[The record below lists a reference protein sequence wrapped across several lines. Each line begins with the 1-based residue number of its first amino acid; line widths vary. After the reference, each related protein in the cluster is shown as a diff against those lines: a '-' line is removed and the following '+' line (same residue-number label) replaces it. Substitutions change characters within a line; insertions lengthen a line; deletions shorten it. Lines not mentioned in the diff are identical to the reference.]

1 MPPTVRSGRPSG
13 QQSLIRK
20 LLWAIPLTFV
30 SVLFYWPI
38 AKITSLGFS
47 GDWLATLSA
56 PNTIEVIWF
65 TLWQAA
71 VSTLVTLVISIPGAY
86 LLYRR
91 SFPGQGLIKALIT
104 VPFVLPSIVVAVG
117 FTVFRNVHDFWI
129 ELGLTFL
136 SDPIYWIIAAHVFVN
151 YSIAIRTI
159 GGVWAGLDT
168 EIDEAAELDGAGRL
182 RSLLAISLPQLRPAV
197 FSAAALVFLFSAT
210 SFGIVLVL
218 GGGQV
223 QTIETAIYFSATQF
237 LDLEATA
244 ALVFVQTLITAS
256 AFLVGSSLAKGT
268 VGLEQVFEGNRK
280 PRVDRRDLPAS
291 VLTTGI
297 VVGLLVMPMLLVLV
311 EAFKV
316 GEGWGLTNF
325 ANLGT
330 RGARDLL
337 NISVIDAAANSLRN
351 MVVAAAISFV
361 LGTVISWLLVRT
373 KQKLLDLVFLVPLG
387 VSSVVLGFGFLVSLD
402 SSWLPL
408 RSSWLIVPLA
418 QTLIALPMVIR
429 LVYPAL
435 VSIGK
440 EPIEQASL
448 DGATS
453 WQIWRFVESG
463 MIKGV
468 LLTAAGYAAIIS
480 VGEFGAS
487 SFLAYGSEGTI
498 PTLLFRLIARP
509 GEQNYGMAM
518 AVSAILIL
526 FVWGVML
533 SLAKSIDSVLV
544 SFQDEETKK
553 TNH

>member
-1 MPPTVRSGRPSG
+1 LTK
-13 QQSLIRK
+13 K
-20 LLWAIPLTFV
+20 LLWAIPLTFIA
-30 SVLFYWPI
+30 VLFYWPI

-47 GDWLATLSA
+47 GDWLATLSE
-56 PNTIEVIWF
+56 PKTLEVIWF

-71 VSTLVTLVISIPGAY
+71 VSTLVTLVIAIPGAY
-86 LLYRR
+86 LLYRK
-91 SFPGQGLIKALIT
+91 SFPGQRLIKALIT

-117 FTVFRNVHDFWI
+117 FTVFRNAHDFWI
-129 ELGLTFL
+129 DLGLAFL
-136 SDPIYWIIAAHVFVN
+136 SDPVYWIIGAHVFVN
-151 YSIAIRTI
+151 YAIAVRTI
-159 GGVWAGLDT
+159 GGVWATMDS
-168 EIDEAAELDGAGRL
+168 EIEEAAELDGAGRL
-182 RSLLAISLPQLRPAV
+182 KTLLAISLPQLRPAI

-218 GGGQV
+218 GGGQI

-237 LDLEATA
+237 LDLDAAA
-244 ALVFVQTLITAS
+244 ALVLVQTFITAV

-268 VGLEQVFEGNRK
+268 VGLEQVFEGTRK
-280 PRVDRRDLPAS
+280 PRVDRRDLLAALLTAGV
-291 VLTTGI
+291 VL
-297 VVGLLVMPMLLVLV
+297 GLLVMPMLLVLV
-311 EAFKV
+311 EAFWV
-316 GEGWGLTNF
+316 GDGWGLANF

-337 NISVIDAAANSLRN
+337 NISVLDAAANSLRN
-351 MVVAAAISFV
+351 MVVAAAIAYV
-361 LGTVISWLLVRT
+361 LGTLISWLLVRT
-373 KQKLLDLVFLVPLG
+373 RQKLLDLVFLVPLG
-387 VSSVVLGFGFLVSLD
+387 VSSVVLGFGFLVSFD
-402 SSWLPL
+402 AAWLPL

-418 QTLIALPMVIR
+418 QALIALPMVIR

-448 DGATS
+448 DGAS
-453 WQIWRFVESG
+453 LWQIWRFVESG

-487 SFLAYGSEGTI
+487 SLLAYGSEGTI

-518 AVSAILIL
+518 AVSAILIV
-526 FVWGVML
+526 FVWSVML
-533 SLAKSIDSVLV
+533 LLTRYSRARQS
-544 SFQDEETKK
+544 
-553 TNH
+553 

>member
-1 MPPTVRSGRPSG
+1 MRSGKPSG

-30 SVLFYWPI
+30 AVLFYWPI
-38 AKITSLGFS
+38 AKITSLGIS
-47 GDWLATLSA
+47 GDWLATLSEPKTLA
-56 PNTIEVIWF
+56 VVWF

-71 VSTLVTLVISIPGAY
+71 VSTLVTLVIAIPGAY

-91 SFPGQGLIKALIT
+91 SFPGQRLIKALIT

-129 ELGLTFL
+129 ELGATFL
-136 SDPIYWIIAAHVFVN
+136 SDPVYWIIAAHVFVN
-151 YSIAIRTI
+151 YSIAVRTI
-159 GGVWAGLDT
+159 GGVWAALDA

-182 RSLLAISLPQLRPAV
+182 RTLLAVSLPQLRPAI

-237 LDLEATA
+237 LELEGAA
-244 ALVFVQTLITAS
+244 ALVFIQTLITAA
-256 AFLVGSSLAKGT
+256 AFFIGSSFATGT
-268 VGLEQVFEGNRK
+268 VGLEQVFEGSRK
-280 PRVDRRDLPAS
+280 PRVDRRDWPAT
-291 VLTTGI
+291 VVTAGI
-297 VVGLLVMPMLLVLV
+297 VLGLLVMPMLLVLV

-316 GEGWGLTNF
+316 GDGWGFTNF

-337 NISVIDAAANSLRN
+337 NISVLDAAVNSLRN
-351 MVVAAAISFV
+351 MIVAAGIAFV
-361 LGTVISWLLVRT
+361 LGTLISWLLVRT

-387 VSSVVLGFGFLVSLD
+387 VSSVVLGFGFLVSFD
-402 SSWLPL
+402 AVWFPL

-418 QTLIALPMVIR
+418 QALIALPMVIR

-448 DGATS
+448 DGASS
-453 WQIWRFVESG
+453 WQTFRFVESG

-468 LLTAAGYAAIIS
+468 LLTALGYAAIIS
-480 VGEFGAS
+480 IGEFGAS
-487 SFLAYGSEGTI
+487 TFLAYGSEGTI

-518 AVSAILIL
+518 AVSAILIA
-526 FVWGVML
+526 FVWLVML
-533 SLAKSIDSVLV
+533 LLSRYSRASR
-544 SFQDEETKK
+544 F
-553 TNH
+553 

>member
-1 MPPTVRSGRPSG
+1 M
-13 QQSLIRK
+13 
-20 LLWAIPLTFV
+20 
-30 SVLFYWPI
+30 LFYWPI

-47 GDWLATLSA
+47 GDWLATLGE
-56 PNTIEVIWF
+56 PKTLEVIWF

-71 VSTLVTLVISIPGAY
+71 VSTLVTLVIALPGAY
-86 LLYRR
+86 LLFRK
-91 SFPGQGLIKALIT
+91 SFPGQRLIKALIT

-151 YSIAIRTI
+151 YSIAVRTI
-159 GGVWAGLDT
+159 GGVWSGLDT
-168 EIDEAAELDGAGRL
+168 EIDEAAELDGARRL
-182 RSLLAISLPQLRPAV
+182 RSLLSISLPQLRPAV

-210 SFGIVLVL
+210 SFAIVLVL
-218 GGGQV
+218 GGGQA

-237 LDLEATA
+237 LDLEAAA
-244 ALVFVQTLITAS
+244 ALVLIQTLITAA
-256 AFLVGSSLAKGT
+256 AFLMGSSLAKGT
-268 VGLEQVFEGNRK
+268 VGLEQVYEGSPK
-280 PRVDRRDLPAS
+280 PRVDLRDLPATLITA
-291 VLTTGI
+291 VI
-297 VVGLLVMPMLLVLV
+297 VIGLLVMPMLLVLV

-316 GEGWGLTNF
+316 GDGFGLQNF
-325 ANLGT
+325 LNLST

-337 NISVIDAAANSLRN
+337 NISVVDAAGNSIRN
-351 MVVAAAISFV
+351 MVVAAVIAFV
-361 LGTVISWLLVRT
+361 LGTLISWLLVRT

-387 VSSVVLGFGFLVSLD
+387 VSSVVLGFGFLVSFGAD
-402 SSWLPL
+402 WFPL

-418 QTLIALPMVIR
+418 QALIALPMVIR

-448 DGATS
+448 DGAS
-453 WQIWRFVESG
+453 SFQIWRFVESG

-468 LLTAAGYAAIIS
+468 LLTALGYAAIIS
-480 VGEFGAS
+480 VGEYGAS

-518 AVSAILIL
+518 AVSAILIV
-526 FVWGVML
+526 FVWAVML
-533 SLAKSIDSVLV
+533 LLSRYSKAK
-544 SFQDEETKK
+544 QA
-553 TNH
+553 

>member
-1 MPPTVRSGRPSG
+1 LT
-13 QQSLIRK
+13 RK

-30 SVLFYWPI
+30 AVLFYWPI
-38 AKITSLGFS
+38 AKVTSLGFS
-47 GDWLATLSA
+47 GDWLDMFTETKTLQL
-56 PNTIEVIWF
+56 VWF

-71 VSTLVTLVISIPGAY
+71 VSTLVTLVIAIPGAY

-91 SFPGQGLIKALIT
+91 YFPGQSLIKALVT

-117 FTVFRNVHDFWI
+117 FTVFRNVHELWI

-136 SDPIYWIIAAHVFVN
+136 TDPVYWIIAAHVFVN
-151 YSIAIRTI
+151 YSIAVRTI
-159 GGVWAGLDT
+159 GGVWATMDF
-168 EIDEAAELDGAGRL
+168 EIEEAAELDGAGRL
-182 RSLLAISLPQLRPAV
+182 RRLLAISLPQLRPAI
-197 FSAAALVFLFSAT
+197 FSASALVFLFSAT

-237 LDLEATA
+237 LDLERAA
-244 ALVFVQTLITAS
+244 ALVLIQTLITAV
-256 AFLVGSSLAKGT
+256 AFFVGSSLAKGT
-268 VGLEQVFEGNRK
+268 VGLEQVFEGTRR
-280 PRVDRRDLPAS
+280 PRVDLRDWPAT
-291 VLTTGI
+291 VITVCIIL
-297 VVGLLVMPMLLVLV
+297 GLLVMPMLLVVV
-311 EAFKV
+311 ESFRI
-316 GEGWGLTNF
+316 GNGWGFTNF

-337 NISVIDAAANSLRN
+337 NISVLDAASNSLRN
-351 MVVAAAISFV
+351 MVVAAGISFA
-361 LGTVISWLLVRT
+361 LGTLISWLLVRT
-373 KQKLLDLVFLVPLG
+373 RQKLLDLVFLIPLG
-387 VSSVVLGFGFLVSLD
+387 ISSVVLGFGFLVSFNAA
-402 SSWLPL
+402 WLPL

-418 QTLIALPMVIR
+418 QALIALPMVIR

-448 DGATS
+448 DGASS

-468 LLTAAGYAAIIS
+468 LLTAAGYSAIIS

-518 AVSAILIL
+518 AVSAFLIV
-526 FVWGVML
+526 FVWSVML
-533 SLAKSIDSVLV
+533 FLSRYSKVKRL
-544 SFQDEETKK
+544 
-553 TNH
+553 

>member
-1 MPPTVRSGRPSG
+1 VRSGKPSG

-30 SVLFYWPI
+30 AVLFYWPI

-47 GDWLATLSA
+47 GVWLATLSE
-56 PNTIEVIWF
+56 PKTLEVIWF

-71 VSTLVTLVISIPGAY
+71 VSTLVILVIAIPGAY
-86 LLYRR
+86 LLYRK
-91 SFPGQGLIKALIT
+91 SFAGQRLIKALIT

-136 SDPIYWIIAAHVFVN
+136 SDPVYWIIAAHVFVN
-151 YSIAIRTI
+151 YSIAVRTI

-182 RSLLAISLPQLRPAV
+182 RSLLSISLPQLRPAV

-237 LDLEATA
+237 LDLEAAA
-244 ALVFVQTLITAS
+244 ALVFIQTLITAI
-256 AFLVGSSLAKGT
+256 AFFVGSSLAKGT
-268 VGLEQVFEGNRK
+268 VGLDQVFEGNRK
-280 PRVDRRDLPAS
+280 PRVDRRDWPAS
-291 VLTTGI
+291 VLTAGI

-316 GEGWGLTNF
+316 GDGWGLTNF

-337 NISVIDAAANSLRN
+337 NISITDAAANSLRN
-351 MVVAAAISFV
+351 MVVATVIAFV
-361 LGTVISWLLVRT
+361 LGTLISWLLVRT

-387 VSSVVLGFGFLVSLD
+387 VSSVVLGFGFLVSFD
-402 SSWLPL
+402 SSLFPL

-418 QTLIALPMVIR
+418 QALIALPMVIR

-448 DGATS
+448 DGAS
-453 WQIWRFVESG
+453 SSQIWKYVESG
-463 MIKGV
+463 MIKSV

-518 AVSAILIL
+518 AVSAILIV
-526 FVWGVML
+526 FVLLVML
-533 SLAKSIDSVLV
+533 LLSRYSRNRQA
-544 SFQDEETKK
+544 
-553 TNH
+553 

>member
-1 MPPTVRSGRPSG
+1 MPPTVKSGKPSG

-20 LLWAIPLTFV
+20 LLWALPLTFV
-30 SVLFYWPI
+30 AVLFYWPI
-38 AKITSLGFS
+38 ARITSLGFS
-47 GDWLATLSA
+47 GDWLATLSE
-56 PNTIEVIWF
+56 PKTLEVIWF

-71 VSTLVTLVISIPGAY
+71 VSTLVTLVIAIPGAY
-86 LLYRR
+86 LLYRK
-91 SFPGQGLIKALIT
+91 SFPGQRLVKALIT

-117 FTVFRNVHDFWI
+117 FTVFRNIHDFWI
-129 ELGLTFL
+129 DLGLTFL
-136 SDPIYWIIAAHVFVN
+136 SDPVYWIIAAHVFVN
-151 YSIAIRTI
+151 YSIAVRTI
-159 GGVWAGLDT
+159 GGVWVGLDT

-218 GGGQV
+218 GGGHV

-237 LDLEATA
+237 LDLEAAA
-244 ALVFVQTLITAS
+244 ALVFVQTLITAA

-268 VGLEQVFEGNRK
+268 VGLEQVFEGSRK
-280 PRVDRRDLPAS
+280 PRVDKRDWPAA
-291 VLTTGI
+291 VVTAGI
-297 VVGLLVMPMLLVLV
+297 VLGLLAMPMLLVLV
-311 EAFKV
+311 ESLRV
-316 GEGWGLTNF
+316 GDGWGFTNF

-337 NISVIDAAANSLRN
+337 NISVLDAASNSLRN
-351 MVVAAAISFV
+351 MVVASGIAFV
-361 LGTVISWLLVRT
+361 LGTLISWLLARS
-373 KQKLLDLVFLVPLG
+373 KQKLLDLAFLVPLG
-387 VSSVVLGFGFLVSLD
+387 VSSVVLGFGFLVSFN
-402 SSWLPL
+402 STWLPL
-408 RSSWLIVPLA
+408 RSSWLLVPLA
-418 QTLIALPMVIR
+418 QALIALPMVIR

-448 DGATS
+448 DGASS

-518 AVSAILIL
+518 AVSAILIV
-526 FVWGVML
+526 FVLSVML
-533 SLAKSIDSVLV
+533 LLSRYSKNRQA
-544 SFQDEETKK
+544 
-553 TNH
+553 

>member
-1 MPPTVRSGRPSG
+1 MRSGKPSG
-13 QQSLIRK
+13 RKSLAKK
-20 LLWAIPLTFV
+20 LLWVIPLAFV
-30 SVLFYWPI
+30 AVLFYWPI
-38 AKITSLGFS
+38 AKITTLGLS
-47 GDWLATLSA
+47 GDWLATLSE
-56 PNTIEVIWF
+56 PKTLDLIWF

-71 VSTLVTLVISIPGAY
+71 VSTFATLIIAIPGAY
-86 LLYRR
+86 LLYRK
-91 SFPGQGLIKALIT
+91 SFPGQRVVKALIT

-136 SDPIYWIIAAHVFVN
+136 SEPVYWIIAAHVFVN
-151 YSIAIRTI
+151 YSIAVRTI
-159 GGVWAGLDT
+159 GGVWAGLET
-168 EIDEAAELDGAGRL
+168 EVDEAAELDGAGRL
-182 RSLLAISLPQLRPAV
+182 KTLLAISLPQLRSAI

-223 QTIETAIYFSATQF
+223 ETIETAIYFSATQF
-237 LDLEATA
+237 LDLEAAASLVVVQTIITA
-244 ALVFVQTLITAS
+244 AS
-256 AFLVGSSLAKGT
+256 FLVGSSLAKGT
-268 VGLEQVFEGNRK
+268 VGLEQVYEGSRK
-280 PRVDRRDLPAS
+280 PRVDLRDLPAT
-291 VLTTGI
+291 LTTAVI
-297 VVGLLVMPMLLVLV
+297 VIGLLVMPMLLVLI

-316 GEGWGLTNF
+316 RDGFGLQNF
-325 ANLGT
+325 LNLST

-337 NISVIDAAANSLRN
+337 NISILDAAGNSIRN
-351 MVVAAAISFV
+351 MVVAAVIAFV
-361 LGTVISWLLVRT
+361 LGTLISWLLVRT

-387 VSSVVLGFGFLVSLD
+387 VSSVVLGFGFLVSFD
-402 SSWLPL
+402 AAWFPL

-418 QTLIALPMVIR
+418 QALIALPMVIR

-448 DGATS
+448 DGAS
-453 WQIWRFVESG
+453 SFQIWRFIESG

-468 LLTAAGYAAIIS
+468 LLTALGYAAIVS

-518 AVSAILIL
+518 AVSAILIV
-526 FVWGVML
+526 FVWAVML
-533 SLAKSIDSVLV
+533 LLGKYSRTRQV
-544 SFQDEETKK
+544 
-553 TNH
+553 

>member
-1 MPPTVRSGRPSG
+1 MPPTARSGKPSG
-13 QQSLIRK
+13 LQSLNRK
-20 LLWAIPLTFV
+20 LLWAIPLIFV
-30 SVLFYWPI
+30 ALLFYWPI

-47 GDWLATLSA
+47 GDWLATL
-56 PNTIEVIWF
+56 TERKTLEVIWF

-71 VSTLVTLVISIPGAY
+71 VSTIVTLVIAIPGAY

-91 SFPGQGLIKALIT
+91 TFTGQRLIKALIT

-129 ELGLTFL
+129 DLGLTFL
-136 SDPIYWIIAAHVFVN
+136 SDPVYWIIAAHVFVN
-151 YSIAIRTI
+151 YSIAVKTI
-159 GGVWAGLDT
+159 GGVWAALDT
-168 EIDEAAELDGAGRL
+168 EIDEAAELDGAGRV
-182 RSLLAISLPQLRPAV
+182 RTLLAVSLPQLRPAI

-237 LDLEATA
+237 LDLEAAA
-244 ALVFVQTLITAS
+244 ALVFIQTLITAA
-256 AFLVGSSLAKGT
+256 AFLIGSSLAKGT
-268 VGLEQVFEGNRK
+268 VGLDQVFEGSRK
-280 PRVDRRDLPAS
+280 PRMDRRDWPAS
-291 VLTTGI
+291 VITSGI
-297 VVGLLVMPMLLVLV
+297 VVGLLVTPMLLVLF
-311 EAFKV
+311 EAFRV
-316 GEGWGLTNF
+316 GDGWGFNNF

-351 MVVAAAISFV
+351 MVVAAGIAFV
-361 LGTVISWLLVRT
+361 LGTLISWLLVRT

-387 VSSVVLGFGFLVSLD
+387 VSSVVLGFGFLVSFD
-402 SSWLPL
+402 STWFPL

-418 QTLIALPMVIR
+418 QALIALPMVIR

-435 VSIGK
+435 VSISK

-448 DGATS
+448 DGASS
-453 WQIWRFVESG
+453 WQIWRFIESG

-518 AVSAILIL
+518 AISSLLIMFAIAIT
-526 FVWGVML
+526 
-533 SLAKSIDSVLV
+533 LATSMSD
-544 SFQDEETKK
+544 KK
-553 TNH
+553 P

>member
-1 MPPTVRSGRPSG
+1 
-13 QQSLIRK
+13 
-20 LLWAIPLTFV
+20 
-30 SVLFYWPI
+30 LFYWPI

-47 GDWLATLSA
+47 GDWLATLTE
-56 PNTIEVIWF
+56 PKTLEVVWF

-71 VSTLVTLVISIPGAY
+71 VSTLVTLVIAIPGAY

-91 SFPGQGLIKALIT
+91 SIPGQRIVKALIT

-117 FTVFRNVHDFWI
+117 FTVFRNVNNFWI
-129 ELGLTFL
+129 ELGFTFL

-151 YSIAIRTI
+151 YSIAVRTI

-182 RSLLAISLPQLRPAV
+182 RTLLAVSLPQLRPAI

-218 GGGQV
+218 GGGQI

-237 LDLEATA
+237 LDLEAAA
-244 ALVFVQTLITAS
+244 ALVFIQTMITAA
-256 AFLVGSSLAKGT
+256 AFMVGSSLAKGT
-268 VGLEQVFEGNRK
+268 VGLEQVFEGTRK
-280 PRVDRRDLPAS
+280 PRVDKRDWPAA
-291 VLTTGI
+291 VITAGI
-297 VVGLLVMPMLLVLV
+297 VLGLLVMPMLLVLV

-316 GEGWGLTNF
+316 GDGWGINNF

-330 RGARDLL
+330 RGARNLL
-337 NISVIDAAANSLRN
+337 NISVLDAASNSLRN
-351 MVVAAAISFV
+351 MVVAAGIAYA
-361 LGTVISWLLVRT
+361 LGTLISWLLARA
-373 KQKLLDLVFLVPLG
+373 KQKLLDLIFLVPLG
-387 VSSVVLGFGFLVSLD
+387 VSSVVLGFGFLVSFD
-402 SSWLPL
+402 ETWLPL

-418 QTLIALPMVIR
+418 QALIALPMVIR

-435 VSIGK
+435 VLIGK

-448 DGATS
+448 DGASS

-468 LLTAAGYAAIIS
+468 LLASAGYAAIIS

-487 SFLAYGSEGTI
+487 SFLAYGSEGAI

-518 AVSAILIL
+518 AISSLLIL
-526 FVWGVML
+526 FAIAISMATSLGVKRPEPYSL
-533 SLAKSIDSVLV
+533 S
-544 SFQDEETKK
+544 Q
-553 TNH
+553 

>member
-1 MPPTVRSGRPSG
+1 MRSGKPSG
-13 QQSLIRK
+13 LQSLIKK
-20 LLWAIPLTFV
+20 LLWAIPLSFIA
-30 SVLFYWPI
+30 VLFYWPI

-47 GDWLATLSA
+47 DDWLATLSE
-56 PNTIEVIWF
+56 PKTLEVIWF

-71 VSTLVTLVISIPGAY
+71 VSTLVTLVIAIPGAY
-86 LLYRR
+86 LIYRR
-91 SFPGQGLIKALIT
+91 SFPGQRFIKALIT

-151 YSIAIRTI
+151 YSIAVRTI
-159 GGVWAGLDT
+159 GGVWAALDT
-168 EIDEAAELDGAGRL
+168 EIDEAAELDGAGRI
-182 RSLLAISLPQLRPAV
+182 RTLLAVSLPQLRPAI
-197 FSAAALVFLFSAT
+197 FSAAALVFLFAAT

-237 LDLEATA
+237 LDLESA
-244 ALVFVQTLITAS
+244 AGLVFIQTLITAT
-256 AFLVGSSLAKGT
+256 AFLIGSSLAKGT
-268 VGLEQVFEGNRK
+268 VGLEQVFEGGRK
-280 PRVDRRDLPAS
+280 PRLDSRDWLAA
-291 VLTTGI
+291 VVTAGI
-297 VVGLLVMPMLLVLV
+297 VLGLLVMPMLLVLV

-316 GEGWGLTNF
+316 GDGWGFTNF

-351 MVVAAAISFV
+351 MFVAAAIAYA
-361 LGTVISWLLVRT
+361 LGTLISWLLFRT
-373 KQKLLDLVFLVPLG
+373 KQMLLDLVFLVPLG
-387 VSSVVLGFGFLVSLD
+387 VSSVVLGFGFLVSFD
-402 SSWLPL
+402 ATWLPL

-418 QTLIALPMVIR
+418 QALIALPMVIR

-448 DGATS
+448 DGASS
-453 WQIWRFVESG
+453 WQIWRFVETG

-480 VGEFGAS
+480 VGDFGAS

-498 PTLLFRLIARP
+498 PTLLYRLIARP

-518 AVSAILIL
+518 AVSAILIV
-526 FVWGVML
+526 FVLLVML
-533 SLAKSIDSVLV
+533 LLSGYSRNKQA
-544 SFQDEETKK
+544 
-553 TNH
+553 

>member
-1 MPPTVRSGRPSG
+1 LT
-13 QQSLIRK
+13 K
-20 LLWAIPLTFV
+20 KFLWAIPLAFIA
-30 SVLFYWPI
+30 VLFYWPLFR
-38 AKITSLGFS
+38 ITSLGFA
-47 GDWLATLSA
+47 GDWLATLTE
-56 PNTIEVIWF
+56 PKTLEIIWF
-65 TLWQAA
+65 TLWQAG
-71 VSTLVTLVISIPGAY
+71 VSTLLTLAVAIPGAY

-91 SFPGQGLIKALIT
+91 SFPGQGLVKALIT

-117 FTVFRNVHDFWI
+117 FTVFRNAHDFWI
-129 ELGLTFL
+129 DLGFTFL

-151 YSIAIRTI
+151 YSIAVRTI
-159 GGVWAGLDT
+159 GGVWASLDS
-168 EIDEAAELDGAGRL
+168 EIEEAAELDGAGRL
-182 RSLLAISLPQLRPAV
+182 KSLLAVSLPQLRPAI

-237 LDLEATA
+237 LDLKGAA
-244 ALVFVQTLITAS
+244 ALVLVQTLITAA

-268 VGLEQVFEGNRK
+268 VGLEQVSEGSPK
-280 PRVDRRDLPAS
+280 PRVDLRDLPAAI
-291 VLTTGI
+291 VTFVI

-311 EAFKV
+311 EAFRV
-316 GEGWGLTNF
+316 GDGFGLQNF
-325 ANLGT
+325 ENLGT

-337 NISVIDAAANSLRN
+337 NISVVDAAVNSLRN
-351 MVVAAAISFV
+351 MVVASGIAFV
-361 LGTVISWLLVRT
+361 LGTLVSWLLVRT
-373 KQKLLDLVFLVPLG
+373 KQKVLDLVFLVPLG
-387 VSSVVLGFGFLVSLD
+387 VSSVVLGFGFLVSFD
-402 SSWLPL
+402 ADWFAL

-418 QTLIALPMVIR
+418 QALIALPMVIR

-448 DGATS
+448 DGASSFAT
-453 WQIWRFVESG
+453 WRFVESG

-468 LLTAAGYAAIIS
+468 LLTALGYASIIS

-518 AVSAILIL
+518 AVSAILIV
-526 FVWGVML
+526 FVWLVML
-533 SLAKSIDSVLV
+533 ALSRYSKAR
-544 SFQDEETKK
+544 QA
-553 TNH
+553 

>member
-1 MPPTVRSGRPSG
+1 VRNGKPSG

-20 LLWAIPLTFV
+20 LLWAIPLAFV
-30 SVLFYWPI
+30 AVLFYWPF

-47 GDWLATLSA
+47 GDWLATLSE
-56 PNTIEVIWF
+56 TKTLEIVWF

-71 VSTLVTLVISIPGAY
+71 VSTLVTLVIAIPGAY
-86 LLYRR
+86 VLYRR
-91 SFPGQGLIKALIT
+91 SFQGQRLIKALIT

-117 FTVFRNVHDFWI
+117 FTVFRNVHALWI

-151 YSIAIRTI
+151 YSIAVRTI

-182 RSLLAISLPQLRPAV
+182 RTLLSVSLPQLRPAI

-237 LDLEATA
+237 LDLEAAA
-244 ALVFVQTLITAS
+244 ALVFIQTLITAA
-256 AFLVGSSLAKGT
+256 AFLVGSSLVKGT
-268 VGLEQVFEGNRK
+268 VGLEQVFEGTRK
-280 PRVDRRDLPAS
+280 PRVDRRDWPAS
-291 VLTTGI
+291 VLTAGI
-297 VVGLLVMPMLLVLV
+297 FVGLLVMPMLLVLV

-316 GEGWGLTNF
+316 GDGWGLTNF

-337 NISVIDAAANSLRN
+337 NISVLDAAANSLRN
-351 MVVAAAISFV
+351 MVVAAGIAFV
-361 LGTVISWLLVRT
+361 LGTLISWLLVRT

-387 VSSVVLGFGFLVSLD
+387 VSSVVLGFGFLVSFD
-402 SSWLPL
+402 ATWLPL

-418 QTLIALPMVIR
+418 QALIALPMVIR

-448 DGATS
+448 DGASS
-453 WQIWRFVESG
+453 WQIWRFIESG

-518 AVSAILIL
+518 AVSATLIV
-526 FVWGVML
+526 FVWLVIALLDGLARSL
-533 SLAKSIDSVLV
+533 SRDTALWKHAGNL
-544 SFQDEETKK
+544 
-553 TNH
+553 

>member
-1 MPPTVRSGRPSG
+1 MPPTVKSGKPSG

-30 SVLFYWPI
+30 AVLFYLPI

-47 GDWLATLSA
+47 GDWLATLSE
-56 PNTIEVIWF
+56 PKTLEVIWF
-65 TLWQAA
+65 TLCQAA
-71 VSTLVTLVISIPGAY
+71 VSTLVTLVIAIPCAY

-91 SFPGQGLIKALIT
+91 SFPGQRLIKALIT

-117 FTVFRNVHDFWI
+117 FMVFRNVHDFWI

-136 SDPIYWIIAAHVFVN
+136 SDPVYWIIAAHVFVN
-151 YSIAIRTI
+151 YSIAVRTI

-182 RSLLAISLPQLRPAV
+182 RSLLSISLPQLRPAV

-210 SFGIVLVL
+210 SFGIVMVL

-223 QTIETAIYFSATQF
+223 QTIETALYFSATQF
-237 LDLEATA
+237 LDLEAAA
-244 ALVFVQTLITAS
+244 ALVFIQTLITGA

-268 VGLEQVFEGNRK
+268 IGLEQVYEGSRK
-280 PRVDRRDLPAS
+280 PRVDRRDWQAS
-291 VLTTGI
+291 VLTAG
-297 VVGLLVMPMLLVLV
+297 VVGGLLVMPMLLVLV
-311 EAFKV
+311 ESFRV

-351 MVVAAAISFV
+351 MVIAAAIAFV
-361 LGTVISWLLVRT
+361 LGTLISWLLART

-387 VSSVVLGFGFLVSLD
+387 VSSVVLGFGFLVSFD
-402 SSWLPL
+402 AAWFPL
-408 RSSWLIVPLA
+408 RSIWLIVPLA
-418 QTLIALPMVIR
+418 QALIALPMVIR

-435 VSIGK
+435 FSIGK

-448 DGATS
+448 DGASS

-463 MIKGV
+463 MIKGI

-518 AVSAILIL
+518 AVSAILIV
-526 FVWGVML
+526 FVLSVML
-533 SLAKSIDSVLV
+533 LLSRYSKARPA
-544 SFQDEETKK
+544 
-553 TNH
+553 